1 MRTVQQSAQTPE
13 GLKPSNMIPDAAKT
27 QKSKHVPFSALHWKS
42 SLPPETRGHHTC
54 VLQVVLGDDRVSEH
68 AVLLHRQVVGAA
80 GSALVGAG
88 HDSEPAS
95 LPLHKVGQGFI
106 IIINYYYDCYYYNF
120 LNTFSFS
127 SFRVQQKPGPV
138 LFCNQNFCFH

>member
-1 MRTVQQSAQTPE
+1 MRLVQQSAQTPE
-13 GLKPSNMIPDAAKT
+13 GLKPTNMNPDAAKSP
-27 QKSKHVPFSALHWKS
+27 KSKHVPFSALHWKS
-42 SLPPETRGHHTC
+42 SLPPETRRHHPC

-80 GSALVGAG
+80 ASALVGAG

-95 LPLHKVGQGFI
+95 LPLHKDCQGFI
-106 IIINYYYDCYYYNF
+106 IIIF

-127 SFRVQQKPGPV
+127 SFRVQEKPAPV
-138 LFCNQNFCFH
+138 LFL